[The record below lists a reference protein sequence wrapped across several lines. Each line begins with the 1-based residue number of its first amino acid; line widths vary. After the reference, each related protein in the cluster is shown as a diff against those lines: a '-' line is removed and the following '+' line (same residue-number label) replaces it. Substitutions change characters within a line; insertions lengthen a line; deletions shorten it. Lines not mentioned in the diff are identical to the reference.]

1 MKLPKH
7 FRLYSTVVFPILTL
21 IVCLLITYQVFNTA
35 TIEVTQKTQV
45 YFDFRVREATNLINQ
60 RMQAY
65 RQVLLGTAGLYKRSN
80 SIERNEFKQYVET
93 LDLAKNYPG
102 IQGVGFSLIVPAA
115 KKTQHIASIR
125 SEGFPEYIIRPD
137 GQRDIYTSIVYLEP
151 FSDRNLRAFGY
162 DMFSET
168 VRHAAMQK
176 AIDSGQTTLSGKVK
190 LVQETGKQEQA
201 GFLMYMP
208 IYSNGT
214 NND

>member
-1 MKLPKH
+1 MNLPKY
-7 FRLYSTVVFPILTL
+7 FRLNKSIAYPLLTL
-21 IVCLLITYQVFNTA
+21 IVCLLITYQAVNTA
-35 TIEVTQKTQV
+35 KIEVKHNTQA
-45 YFDFRVREATNLINQ
+45 YFDFRVRDATNLINQ

-65 RQVLLGTAGLYKRSN
+65 RQVLLGTAGLFKRSN

-102 IQGVGFSLIVPAA
+102 IQGVGFSLIVPSS

-125 SEGFPEYIIRPD
+125 SEGFPEYTIRPE

-162 DMFSET
+162 DMFTEP

-176 AIDSGQTTLSGKVK
+176 AVDRGQTTLSGKVK
-190 LVQETGKQEQA
+190 LVQETGKLEQA
-201 GFLMYMP
+201 GLPP
-208 IYSNGT
+208 IS
-214 NND
+214 